1 MASTSSSKSLE
12 DAVTMRNSSGS
23 VNKTARH
30 FSMYEPR
37 EGPKS
42 PPPLPPPT
50 ASSPPVSPPTPISLA
65 DEVIRRTNVITRRIQ
80 EVFRNVQDKRY
91 DQVEPCSQRIVD
103 AVQSMASVINGGG
116 SGSNNE
122 QVKSGLQQ
130 LTSSAVRLQAECRG
144 VGSDVSSSVGDPQ
157 LTQRVIQGAYDV
169 AKATKH
175 LVTLFQ

>member
-1 MASTSSSKSLE
+1 MAATSSSKSLE
-12 DAVTMRNSSGS
+12 DAVTLRNSSGS
-23 VNKTARH
+23 VNKIHARH

-42 PPPLPPPT
+42 PPPPPA
-50 ASSPPVSPPTPISLA
+50 ASSVAPSTSLP

-91 DQVEPCSQRIVD
+91 DQMEPCSQRIVE
-103 AVQSMASVINGGG
+103 AVQSMATVI
-116 SGSNNE
+116 SGHGPTTE

-130 LTSSAVRLQAECRG
+130 LTSSAVRLHAECRG
-144 VGSDVSSSVGDPQ
+144 VGSDNTSVSDPQ

>member
-1 MASTSSSKSLE
+1 MKEAQPPTIAATSSSKSLE
-12 DAVTMRNSSGS
+12 DAVTLRNSSGS
-23 VNKTARH
+23 VNKIQTRH

-42 PPPLPPPT
+42 PPPPAAVVPSTSLP
-50 ASSPPVSPPTPISLA
+50 

-91 DQVEPCSQRIVD
+91 EQMEPCSQRIVE
-103 AVQSMASVINGGG
+103 AVQSMATVISG
-116 SGSNNE
+116 SGPSSE

-130 LTSSAVRLQAECRG
+130 LTSSAVRLHAECRG
-144 VGSDVSSSVGDPQ
+144 VGSDGASVSDPQ